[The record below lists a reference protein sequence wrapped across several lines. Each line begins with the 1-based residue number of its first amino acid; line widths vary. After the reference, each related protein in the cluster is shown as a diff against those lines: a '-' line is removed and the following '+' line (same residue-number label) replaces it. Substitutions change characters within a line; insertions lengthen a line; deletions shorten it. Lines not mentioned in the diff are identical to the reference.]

1 LVVHPVNPFL
11 AAALEYREAGLHPL
25 ALLPRSKRPLV
36 PWREFQER
44 MPTIEEIQGWWA
56 MCPDAN
62 VGIILGRGALAVDV
76 DGPEAEAALKAAG
89 INLGNGPQSKTSRGR
104 HMYYQGAA
112 PDKIGLLDH
121 VDVRGV
127 GYVVAPPSVHES
139 GHVYRWES
147 PIGTAPLPAAPAALV
162 ALLAEQK
169 PRAAATQEKWLSLA
183 LEGVGEGTRDVTCY
197 KLAAYFTSKGIPQ
210 DVIEQMLFLW
220 ADRCEPPFPHEQVVI
235 KVQSASKHTPEA
247 EGPPV
252 GIAEVVDLTVAEILD
267 PARKRGAAATEFT
280 SLDDLLAGGLYPG
293 EYTLLGARPS
303 AGKTAFALQI
313 MRQLARKGIGGLF
326 VSLEMGN
333 KALVR
338 RLLSQAGRIDSKAI
352 KMGTLDPMQ
361 KEMLAVAAAGLR
373 KLPLWLTNDIQ
384 TTAQLATALEAY
396 PAGSLGLVVIDYIQ
410 LLSGEGYDARQRIG
424 VISKDLR
431 RIANRF
437 EVPVLG
443 LSQLR
448 RPDPRRPQQL
458 PVREDLKESGDL
470 EADADI
476 VILMSREQ
484 GKHETTF
491 DVAKN
496 RDGEVSGERKIVLA
510 FQPNILT
517 FEEA

>member
-1 LVVHPVNPFL
+1 MNQFL
-11 AAALEYREAGLHPL
+11 AAALEYREAGLHPI

-36 PWREFQER
+36 PWKEYQER
-44 MPTIEEIQGWWA
+44 MPTVEEIQGWWA

-62 VGIILGRGALAVDV
+62 VGVILGRGAFAVDV

-89 INLGNGPQSKTSRGR
+89 IDLGNGPTSKTSRGY
-104 HMYYQGAA
+104 HKFYGGAA

-139 GHVYRWES
+139 GHVYAWER
-147 PIGTAPLPAAPAALV
+147 PITGALPQPPAALV
-162 ALLAEQK
+162 ALLAEAK

-197 KLAAYFTSKGIPQ
+197 KLAAYFTGKGIPQ
-210 DVIEQMLFLW
+210 DVIEAMLFLW
-220 ADRCEPPFPHEQVVI
+220 ADRCEPPFPHDQVVI

-252 GIAEVVDLTVAEILD
+252 GIAEVVDLTVAEILA
-267 PARKRGAAATEFT
+267 PPEARRAAAATEFST
-280 SLDDLLAGGLYPG
+280 LDDLLAGGLYPG
-293 EYTLLGARPS
+293 EYTILGARPS
-303 AGKTAFALQI
+303 TGKTAFALQI
-313 MRQLARKGIGGLF
+313 MRQLARKGVGGLF

-338 RLLSQAGRIDSKAI
+338 RLLSQAGRVDAKAI
-352 KMGTLDPMQ
+352 KTGKLNELQ
-361 KEMLAVAAAGLR
+361 KQMLAIAADGLK

-396 PAGSLGLVVIDYIQ
+396 PAGSLGLVVVDYIQ
-410 LLSGEGYDARQRIG
+410 LLAGEGFDARQRIG

-448 RPDPRRPQQL
+448 RPERGRQQAA

-484 GKHETTF
+484 GKRETVF

-496 RDGEVSGERKIVLA
+496 RDGETSDERKIVLT
-510 FQPNILT
+510 FQPHILT